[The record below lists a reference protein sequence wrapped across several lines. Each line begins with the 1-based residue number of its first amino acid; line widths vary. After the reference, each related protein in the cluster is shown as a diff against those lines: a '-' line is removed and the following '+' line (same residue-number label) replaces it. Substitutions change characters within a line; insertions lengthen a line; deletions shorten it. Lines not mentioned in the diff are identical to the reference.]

1 MQFASIPYAFAPY
14 PPSLLL
20 PHREQECGGRPDARN
35 ERWNAATRQTAH
47 PCVHR
52 PRRCHRSIRHSPH
65 LKRAKFQQKRY
76 GTVGTGTAIRPRRVP
91 TQAALPVALTP
102 GASSADTATVG
113 APPDGD
119 DTGAAIPRAVERRRP
134 PPPGWG
140 RRAEHTAGGYDRRSG
155 ASVTARVR
163 PGKNGMRICTSS
175 RITCGRFGRACARR
189 CAAVESSADH
199 GRRVC
204 QLRLPGDCA
213 HQGVRSPSTSRC

>member
-113 APPDGD
+113 APLDAD
-119 DTGAAIPRAVERRRP
+119 DTGAAIQ
-134 PPPGWG
+134 
-140 RRAEHTAGGYDRRSG
+140 
-155 ASVTARVR
+155 
-163 PGKNGMRICTSS
+163 
-175 RITCGRFGRACARR
+175 ARR
-189 CAAVESSADH
+189 GAASSTVAQMGTH
-199 GRRVC
+199 APSTQRAGMTGGAV
-204 QLRLPGDCA
+204 
-213 HQGVRSPSTSRC
+213 HRSPHGFAQERMECAYAPR